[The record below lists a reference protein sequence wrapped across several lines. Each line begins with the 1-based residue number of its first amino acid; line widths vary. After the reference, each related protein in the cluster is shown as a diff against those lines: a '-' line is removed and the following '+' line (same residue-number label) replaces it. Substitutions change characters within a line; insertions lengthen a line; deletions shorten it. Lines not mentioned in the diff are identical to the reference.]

1 LSFFRKRI
9 QPSLL
14 SIELLCVIV
23 GLALRIIWY
32 ATAKNESF
40 FYAHVHDSALYHE
53 LAQRILSEGLPFSE
67 PFFVAPMYG
76 VFLAGVYKVFG
87 LDPAAVYIV
96 QIGLSAVTIAL
107 TAHLGRRLFGGW
119 GAIVGGLA
127 AAIYPAAIL
136 YDVRLLS
143 VGLGTLFTVGTAV
156 CAHRAW
162 LSGRLSSW
170 VIAGMV
176 LGLGAL
182 VRGNLLLV
190 APLMALIALWR
201 ARGLGRL
208 AAVAAV
214 VVGVSVGIG
223 PATWHNH
230 AAGAGFVPVSLG
242 GGINLYRGNNPYFV
256 DTAVHPFRLPARRDG
271 LLQKSQLIASMDNDR
286 QLTAGEADRYWLG
299 KTIMAWY
306 DAPGRA
312 VGITLRKI
320 TQVLGVNEIGDHMD
334 LEQMASRSSVLG
346 AIPPIVGPLSVLALL
361 GLIVTRRERDVGPA
375 CVLAG
380 GILSVA
386 LFFVVSRYRAPLV
399 PLLGVYAGAG
409 LQWLWLQ
416 THQRSLRP
424 LMAALVG
431 MGATGAALVLPTT
444 HTVLPWNGL
453 IGDEQAPG
461 LCAIDR
467 HIRHAPEVEE
477 RFNVGIFAL
486 NHGQLPDAEE
496 AMWSVLR
503 TDATH
508 TAAGVNLSWL
518 LIQKGAFKEAV
529 AIAEKVIALDACD
542 DKAWSNLATAHL
554 RLGQYDAAHL
564 AAKRAATIDPY
575 NPGYGSMVG
584 ETLMAKGD
592 RVKAKPL
599 FERALRWDP
608 DLWQAQARLG
618 RIALEEGR
626 YDDASKYLQAAVR
639 AQPGRQE
646 LVGLLGLSEVG
657 RGNEEGA
664 RNLLQAAVKSGMRGP
679 ALGALARAL
688 SKPGGP

>member
-1 LSFFRKRI
+1 M
-9 QPSLL
+9 
-14 SIELLCVIV
+14 IV
-23 GLALRIIWY
+23 GVALRVIWY
-32 ATAKNESF
+32 STAKNESF
-40 FYAHVHDSALYHE
+40 FYAHVQDSALYHE
-53 LAQRILSEGLPFSE
+53 LAQRIMTEGLPLSE

-76 VFLAGVYKVFG
+76 VFLAGIYRVFG
-87 LDPAAVYIV
+87 LDPVAVYTI
-96 QIGLSAVTIAL
+96 QIGLSAVTIGL

-119 GAIVGGLA
+119 GAMAGGLA

-143 VGLGTLFTVGTAV
+143 VGLGTLFTVGAAV
-156 CAHRAW
+156 AAHRAW
-162 LSGRLSSW
+162 ISGRMSAWLM
-170 VIAGMV
+170 AGMV

-190 APLMALIALWR
+190 APLLALIAVWR
-201 ARGLGRL
+201 GAGVQRLG
-208 AAVAAV
+208 AVVAV
-214 VVGVSVGIG
+214 VVGVSAGIG

-256 DTAVHPFRLPARRDG
+256 DTAVHPFRLPPQRDG
-271 LLQKSQLIASMDNDR
+271 LLRKSQLIASMDNDR
-286 QLTAGEADRYWLG
+286 PLSASEADRFWLG
-299 KTIMAWY
+299 RTIMAWY

-312 VGITLRKI
+312 VGITLRKL
-320 TQVLGVNEIGDHMD
+320 TQVMGPLEIGDHMD
-334 LEQMASRSSVLG
+334 LGEMASRSPVVG
-346 AIPPIVGPLSVLALL
+346 AIPPMVAPLSVLALL
-361 GLIVTRRERDVGPA
+361 GLIVTRRERDAGPA
-375 CVLAG
+375 CILVG
-380 GILSVA
+380 SILSVA

-416 THQRSLRP
+416 SRARSRRRLV
-424 LMAALVG
+424 AALAG
-431 MGATGAALVLPTT
+431 MGIAGLALALPPT
-444 HTVLPWNGL
+444 HSTLPWNALAGE
-453 IGDEQAPG
+453 GEEPNP
-461 LCAIDR
+461 CAIDR
-467 HIRHAPEVEE
+467 HIRHAPDVED
-477 RFNVGIFAL
+477 RFHVGVFAL
-486 NHGQLPDAEE
+486 NHGRLADAEE

-503 TDATH
+503 TDETH

-518 LIQKGAFKEAV
+518 LLQKGALKEAV
-529 AIAEKVIALDACD
+529 AIAENVIEHDDCD

-554 RLGQYDAAHL
+554 RLGQYDAAHT
-564 AAKRAATIDPY
+564 AAKRAAMIDPY

-584 ETLMAKGD
+584 EALLALGD
-592 RVKAKPL
+592 RVAAKPV

-608 DLWQAQARLG
+608 GLWQAQARLG

-626 YDDASKYLQAAVR
+626 YEDASKYLQAAVR

-646 LVGLLGLSEVG
+646 LVGMLGLSEVG

-664 RNLLQAAVKSGMRGP
+664 RGLLQAAVKSGLRGP

-688 SKPGGP
+688 SKPSGP